1 MEGYETMDE
10 IKRIYVEDGKIHV
23 KEGEFSTTCNEA
35 EIEGPSKIRNKDG
48 NVWIETKAKVIKV
61 VHIPSEN
68 IKFLNE
74 K

>member
-1 MEGYETMDE
+1 MEGYEIME
-10 IKRIYVEDGKIHV
+10 KIKRLYVENGKIIV
-23 KEGEFSTTCNEA
+23 KEDEFSTTCTEA

-61 VHIPSEN
+61 VHIPPEN
-68 IKFLNE
+68 IKFQNE